1 MAKNRFLLALAA
13 IVFIFSSTPLLAQK
27 CHLEID
33 EKDPFSGEYKRMY
46 KHMFATSSPLTYW
59 EIQFDQKGSAY
70 SMTLGAFL
78 KGRNFI
84 SAAEGTILFMKLEDN
99 TVMEFKVDKEVPP
112 VFTSTYGDKT
122 RWDLKFNLTEA
133 QMKQFSASPLSTLKV
148 TIGKNEI
155 YGPEIA
161 GKAAN
166 KIMTGAACMLLKD

>member
-1 MAKNRFLLALAA
+1 MTKNKFFLALIAL
-13 IVFIFSSTPLLAQK
+13 ILTCSSTPLLAQK

-46 KHMFATSSPLTYW
+46 KHMFASVSPYTFW
-59 EIQFDQKGSAY
+59 EIQFDQKGAAY
-70 SMTLGAFL
+70 SMTVGAYL

-84 SAAEGTILFMKLEDN
+84 SVTEGTILYMKLEDN

-122 RWDLKFNLTEA
+122 KYDLKFNLTED
-133 QMKQFSASPLSTLKV
+133 QMKKFAASPLSTLKV

-155 YGPEIA
+155 YCPEIA
-161 GKAAN
+161 GKAAS